1 MSEPDPFA
9 IFTRQHAFLNILR
22 YVCVCVCEYAA
33 MFTKYSNTYWCV
45 SQCEWRNE
53 IEREFCVCMSL
64 IKRHIAHTHIGM
76 RVFHQTWICFWFRHF
91 ELTALWWRRWYCCC
105 WFHRV
110 CRRCRRRCH
119 IVIILL
125 KTRDKFIGHIWK
137 SACILL
143 CYMPMLTCTLL
154 FIENYLNA
162 LPCSEFEICFF
173 HDTLFHDALDS
184 SNLIWYNFPV
194 HFSIRFFFLS
204 LSLVNFKLN
213 STYHAEHRT
222 IMYENVF
229 CICICQSFVT
239 MRVSNPWHNDIN
251 YIFICTLLRLATA
264 AAAFGCC
271 HIL

>member
-1 MSEPDPFA
+1 
-9 IFTRQHAFLNILR
+9 
-22 YVCVCVCEYAA
+22 

-64 IKRHIAHTHIGM
+64 VKRHIAHTHIGM

-91 ELTALWWRRWYCCC
+91 ELTALWWRRWCCCC

-137 SACILL
+137 SACIFL

-184 SNLIWYNFPV
+184 SNLIWYIFPV
-194 HFSIRFFFLS
+194 HFSIRFFSLS
-204 LSLVNFKLN
+204 LSRQLQIKFHISRRASNNYVWKCILYLYLSIICHNACVKSMTQWYKLYFYMYFIAF
-213 STYHAEHRT
+213 SYCCRCLWLLPHT
-222 IMYENVF
+222 I
-229 CICICQSFVT
+229 
-239 MRVSNPWHNDIN
+239 
-251 YIFICTLLRLATA
+251 TA
-264 AAAFGCC
+264 ADWFSFLPLALPSSAVTLFGNSFTSKE
-271 HIL
+271 